1 MENTFKRSCIKIR
14 SYNKICLRIWWETN
28 KFKKDHKSYY
38 GIKITSKI
46 FVKRK
51 RLIRKIVI
59 NRRIGIIKILS
70 KSRVRKYEWRR
81 TTY

>member
-14 SYNKICLRIWWETN
+14 SYNKICLGIWWETN
-28 KFKKDHKSYY
+28 KFEKDYKSYY
-38 GIKITSKI
+38 GIKIISKI
-46 FVKRK
+46 FIKRK

-70 KSRVRKYEWRR
+70 KSRVRKYDWRR